1 MCELIARSNQGFD
14 LGRWLM
20 KTLWGKLKL
29 GFIALIPLLVIVA
42 VLVAAVNWVAGVGY
56 GFVENHSVNLA
67 INLAIFFVALPFFCG
82 CLLGMRWFRNLGL
95 GLLGK
100 LPLVGPLFSFILN
113 HDYVERIQSG
123 QLREAVFRHAGD
135 GWAICGVVNEFEA
148 PEFWDSGPLVKWCIV
163 LGPPTAPLA
172 FTAHVLMVRKADLK
186 FTGRSYKDTI
196 LTTASFG
203 FNFDIKRETERYRKE
218 YRSPAQG
225 S

>member
-1 MCELIARSNQGFD
+1 
-14 LGRWLM
+14 M

-29 GFIALIPLLVIVA
+29 GFIALIPILVIVA
-42 VLVAAVNWVAGVGY
+42 VLVSVVNWITNIGYSFVG
-56 GFVENHSVNLA
+56 NQSINIA
-67 INLAIFFVALPFFCG
+67 INLAILFVGLPFLCG
-82 CLLGMRWFRNLGL
+82 CMLSMRWFRNLGL
-95 GLLGK
+95 SLLGK
-100 LPLVGPLFSFILN
+100 LPLVGPLFGFILN

-123 QLREAVFRHAGD
+123 ELKEVMFKHAGVA
-135 GWAICGVVNEFEA
+135 WAIGGVVNEFEW
-148 PEFWDSGPLVKWCIV
+148 PESGDPKIAGPLVKWCIV

-172 FTAHVLMVRKADLK
+172 FTAHVLLIKKTDLV